1 MTHLIFL
8 LISFFAS
15 VIGCICG
22 IGGGVIIKPV
32 MDAFGLYSVSA
43 VSFMSGCIVLSM
55 TAYSVLR
62 EKLSHAGTPTESAGT
77 YLGIG
82 AALGGL
88 AGKQL
93 FDAVKNL
100 FANANEVGAVQ
111 AAALLLITL
120 LTALYTVNKEKIPS
134 HHVKSP
140 AVCVL
145 IGLALGLM
153 SAFLGIGGGPINL
166 VVLFYFFSMETKTAA
181 HNSLYI
187 ILLSQIASLLYTI
200 LCGRVPEVP
209 LALLLCM
216 VCCGILGGVA
226 GRKINKRISSWMVD
240 RLFLIL
246 LVIIMGV
253 CVYNF
258 FRYI

>member
-1 MTHLIFL
+1 M
-8 LISFFAS
+8 
-15 VIGCICG
+15 
-22 IGGGVIIKPV
+22 
-32 MDAFGLYSVSA
+32 
-43 VSFMSGCIVLSM
+43 
-55 TAYSVLR
+55 
-62 EKLSHAGTPTESAGT
+62 
-77 YLGIG
+77 
-82 AALGGL
+82 
-88 AGKQL
+88 
-93 FDAVKNL
+93 
-100 FANANEVGAVQ
+100 
-111 AAALLLITL
+111 
-120 LTALYTVNKEKIPS
+120 
-134 HHVKSP
+134 
-140 AVCVL
+140 L

-258 FRYI
+258 FRYK